1 LIDQLL
7 EAVMRSSNGVFSPQ
21 ERKTAL
27 WALLMAGLIAAMGMV
42 VQQWSQPSV
51 GPGGIEAYMTAQVPG
66 VLDAQPIIDM
76 GSPLG

>member
-1 LIDQLL
+1 
-7 EAVMRSSNGVFSPQ
+7 MRRSDGVFSPQ

-27 WALLMAGLIAAMGMV
+27 WALLMAGLIAAMGLV

-51 GPGGIEAYMTAQVPG
+51 GPGGIEAYMTAPAPG

-76 GSPLG
+76 GQPLG